1 MPTQCRLPARP
12 ARNTRRYCAM
22 ALHDRRYFF
31 QASQPTQTKKTTVM
45 TTKMM
50 KAMSSGVDM
59 ALASS
64 VQRQQRAEH
73 VEGQF
78 AQQER
83 EIQQSDRHDDAR
95 DHHLLLP
102 SNQGASNQGASNR
115 DRGRGRPKIG
125 KASCRERV
133 CKYV

>member
-1 MPTQCRLPARP
+1 
-12 ARNTRRYCAM
+12 M

-45 TTKMM
+45 TTKML
-50 KAMSSGVDM
+50 KATSSGVDM

-73 VEGQF
+73 VEGKL

-83 EIQQSDRHDDAR
+83 EIQQSDRHDGAR
-95 DHHLLLP
+95 DHPLLLP
-102 SNQGASNQGASNR
+102 SKQGASNQG
-115 DRGRGRPKIG
+115 RPE
-125 KASCRERV
+125 ERRV
-133 CKYV
+133 GQGSVRPLRSRSAPES

>member
-1 MPTQCRLPARP
+1 
-12 ARNTRRYCAM
+12 
-22 ALHDRRYFF
+22 
-31 QASQPTQTKKTTVM
+31 
-45 TTKMM
+45 MM

-83 EIQQSDRHDDAR
+83 EIQQRDRHDDAR

-115 DRGRGRPKIG
+115 DRGRGRPSSGSRSTAPRRRARNRRHATRSTPGSSETGCEGRIYTPIPGGPSGEERGGG
-125 KASCRERV
+125 KEGGW
-133 CKYV
+133 

>member
-1 MPTQCRLPARP
+1 
-12 ARNTRRYCAM
+12 
-22 ALHDRRYFF
+22 
-31 QASQPTQTKKTTVM
+31 M

-64 VQRQQRAEH
+64 DQRQQRAEH

-83 EIQQSDRHDDAR
+83 EIQQSDRHDDER

-115 DRGRGRPKIG
+115 DRSTGRPRSGSRNPAHGRRDRNKQPT
-125 KASCRERV
+125 ASPHRN
-133 CKYV
+133 

>member
-1 MPTQCRLPARP
+1 MPTRGRLPARP

-22 ALHDRRYFF
+22 AAPARRYFF
-31 QASQPTQTKKTTVM
+31 QASQPTQTKKATVM

-73 VEGQF
+73 VEGQL

-83 EIQQSDRHDDAR
+83 EIQQGNRHEI
-95 DHHLLLP
+95 
-102 SNQGASNQGASNR
+102 
-115 DRGRGRPKIG
+115 GR
-125 KASCRERV
+125 AHV
-133 CKYV
+133 

>member
-1 MPTQCRLPARP
+1 MRISDWSSDVCSSDL
-12 ARNTRRYCAM
+12 
-22 ALHDRRYFF
+22 FF

-59 ALASS
+59 ALASP

-102 SNQGASNQGASNR
+102 SNQGASNQGARNR
-115 DRGRGRPKIG
+115 SEEHTSELQSLMRISY
-125 KASCRERV
+125 AVFC
-133 CKYV
+133 